1 LLPRVLVFCLVLV
14 CAGCKALPEYRF
26 ARTLPL
32 SRSKQPVD
40 VVSPSGMVS
49 RAARLRMTRRLANTG
64 DTALLDYHLAAMQE
78 IGAPPLLAGN
88 AVELLIDGP
97 STYRAMFAAIGRAQ
111 HFVFV
116 ESFIF
121 EDAVE
126 GEHRLSTL
134 LAEAARRGVQI
145 DVLYDAVGSLGT
157 KQEFLD
163 GLTAAGIGLCVFNP
177 INPLD
182 DRFSSL
188 NQRDH
193 RKVVVVDGEVAFAGG
208 MNFSRAYRLTSAQV
222 RKRALD
228 KRAALES
235 GWRDTHVGIRGT
247 GATELERR
255 FRESWQQA
263 RCAGELPAFR
273 DVARHAGNVL
283 VQIVASTPQDET
295 NVIYA
300 TMLSVITYAQRSID
314 ITMAYFVPDDALE
327 KAIMEAARR
336 GVRVR
341 IILPSYSDFS
351 GVFYAGRAHYDDL
364 LDAGVEL
371 YELENAFLHS
381 KSIVVDDVWSS
392 IGSTNFDWRSF
403 VHNDEISVCV
413 IDTGFAR
420 AMDRTFA
427 TDLGNS
433 KQITAASWKKRGL
446 RERFKELL
454 WLPIQY
460 WL

>member
-1 LLPRVLVFCLVLV
+1 LLAASLVLV
-14 CAGCKALPEYRF
+14 CPGCKTLPQYQF
-26 ARTLPL
+26 ARTLSL
-32 SRSKQPVD
+32 SRSREPVD
-40 VVSPSGMVS
+40 LVSPDGMVS
-49 RAARLRMTRRLANTG
+49 RAARVRMTRQLAATG
-64 DTALLDYHLAAMQE
+64 DTDLLDYHLAAMQE
-78 IGAPPLLAGN
+78 IGAPPLLTGN

-97 STYRAMFAAIGRAQ
+97 STYRAMFAAIEHA
-111 HFVFV
+111 HDYVFL

-126 GEHRLSTL
+126 GERRLSVL
-134 LAEAARRGVQI
+134 LEAAARRGVRI
-145 DVLYDAVGSLGT
+145 NVLYDAVGSLGT

-163 GLTAAGIGLCVFNP
+163 ALASAGISLCVFNP
-177 INPLD
+177 LNPFD

-193 RKVVVVDGEVAFAGG
+193 RKVVVVDGDVAFAGG

-222 RKRALD
+222 RRRKLD
-228 KRAALES
+228 EKAALES

-247 GATELERR
+247 AATELERT
-255 FRESWQQA
+255 FRESWRKAQCQ
-263 RCAGELPAFR
+263 GELPPFH
-273 DVARHAGNVL
+273 DVARRAGNTL
-283 VQIVASTPQDET
+283 VQIVPSTPQDPA

-327 KAIMEAARR
+327 KAIMDAARR

-351 GVFYAGRAHYDDL
+351 GVFYAGRAHYDEL
-364 LDAGVEL
+364 LAAGVEL
-371 YELENAFLHS
+371 YELETAFLHS
-381 KSIVVDDVWSS
+381 KSISVDGVWSS

-413 IDTGFAR
+413 IDTGFAHQ
-420 AMDRTFA
+420 MDATFSR
-427 TDLGNS
+427 DLADS
-433 KQITAASWKKRGL
+433 KQITVASWKKRGF

-454 WLPIQY
+454 WLPMQY